1 MKLLLT
7 IISDRD
13 REPVSKALIEAK
25 FRVTRISS
33 TGGFFHRGMSTLMTG
48 VEENQVDKAIDVIKT
63 NLPTRT
69 VEKMSR
75 ATIFVINVE
84 DFKQL

>member
-13 REPVSKALIEAK
+13 REPVLNALIEAK

-33 TGGFFHRGMSTLMTG
+33 TGGFFHGGMSTLMTG
-48 VEENQVDKAIDVIKT
+48 VEEDQVDKAIAVIKS
-63 NLPTRT
+63 NLPPRT

>member
-1 MKLLLT
+1 
-7 IISDRD
+7 
-13 REPVSKALIEAK
+13 
-25 FRVTRISS
+25 
-33 TGGFFHRGMSTLMTG
+33 MTG
-48 VEENQVDKAIDVIKT
+48 VEEDQVDKAIDVIKT